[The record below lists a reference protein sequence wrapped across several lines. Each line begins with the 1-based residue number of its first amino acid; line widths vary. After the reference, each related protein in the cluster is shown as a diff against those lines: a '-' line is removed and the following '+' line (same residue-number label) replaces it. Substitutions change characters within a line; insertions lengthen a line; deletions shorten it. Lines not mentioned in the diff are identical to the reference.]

1 MRQQMNDNQPENC
14 VQLVGEGSE
23 EGMCLSCVWP
33 QHVQSFKWIQQL
45 NVELVVVGQLEWV
58 FLEMPQCTTEIT
70 HTQCAPI
77 ELVRQIE

>member
-1 MRQQMNDNQPENC
+1 MNDNQPENC

-45 NVELVVVGQLEWV
+45 NVELVVVGQLE
-58 FLEMPQCTTEIT
+58 
-70 HTQCAPI
+70 
-77 ELVRQIE
+77 